1 MTTACILRETS
12 DRFFKVLLALR
23 TYKTP
28 KDGYVYIL
36 QKNSAKETMIY
47 IQKEFK
53 PLNLFVI
60 INRLNYP
67 IFNCY

>member
-1 MTTACILRETS
+1 MTTTHIFRETS